1 MNYNYLCLIMLN
13 VIAYKFIKTKGRDF
27 MEEIDFSKFTVV
39 KKDNGEF
46 QLVKKKKGNAL
57 SKKERK
63 LRKKINK
70 RKKKNKK

>member
-1 MNYNYLCLIMLN
+1 
-13 VIAYKFIKTKGRDF
+13 

-63 LRKKINK
+63 LRKKNNK
-70 RKKKNKK
+70 RKKKNKKIKVYNLN

>member
-1 MNYNYLCLIMLN
+1 MNYNYFCLIILN
-13 VIAYKFIKTKGRDF
+13 VIAYKFIKTKGRNF
-27 MEEIDFSKFTVV
+27 MDTIDFSKFTVV

-46 QLVKKKKGNAL
+46 QLVKKKKGNVL